1 LPTIPTTISSF
12 ENDSKYLVA
21 NDISTKADKSELFSG
36 SYNDL
41 SDKPTIPTTIA
52 QLTDKDDYV
61 TNASLNKR
69 IEDLIGTAPENLDTL
84 GEIATALSD
93 SSDTVAG
100 IVTTLASKADTNM
113 VYTKAEADA
122 SYQPKGNYLTAH

>member
-1 LPTIPTTISSF
+1 LPTIPTAISSF

-52 QLTDKDDYV
+52 QLTDKGDYV

-100 IVTTLASKADTNM
+100 IVTTLASKADANT